1 MDTIGQPLEMV
12 IQQLNALQYQYNVV
26 MTRPARGLQPE
37 NNSCLYVIRQLI
49 SDDGVYHLVVA
60 SKMKKIS

>member
-1 MDTIGQPLEMV
+1 MDTIGHPLEMV

-26 MTRPARGLQPE
+26 LTRPARGLQPE
-37 NNSCLYVIRQLI
+37 SNSCLYVIRQLI
-49 SDDGVYHLVVA
+49 SDDGVYHLIAA